1 MNDWN
6 SRLVSIPASR
16 LDISRGKSVLRIL
29 MIGDIIGKPG
39 RRAVRSIVGDLRR
52 EHSIDMVIANGENVA
67 GGFGI
72 TLDTAY
78 ELLESGVDVITSGNH
93 IWDQK
98 EIIPHLDEGLPI
110 LRPAN
115 YPDAPG
121 RGYLIQEDVMVMNLM
136 GRVFM
141 PALDCPFRTA
151 SRLLKESG
159 REDVPGVIIVDFHAE
174 ATSEKQA
181 MGWYLDGR
189 VSAVLGT
196 HTHVGT
202 VDGRIMPKGTA
213 YLSDVGMTGPVESV
227 IGSEPEA
234 VLTRF
239 LTGMP
244 HRLAVAG
251 GPVKMNSVLLDI
263 DTETGKARSIERLD
277 IMES

>member
-1 MNDWN
+1 M
-6 SRLVSIPASR
+6 
-16 LDISRGKSVLRIL
+16 
-29 MIGDIIGKPG
+29 
-39 RRAVRSIVGDLRR
+39 
-52 EHSIDMVIANGENVA
+52 
-67 GGFGI
+67 
-72 TLDTAY
+72 
-78 ELLESGVDVITSGNH
+78 
-93 IWDQK
+93 
-98 EIIPHLDEGLPI
+98 DEGLPL

-121 RGYLIQEDVMVMNLM
+121 QGYLIQDGVMVMNLM

-151 SRLLKESG
+151 SRLLKEAG
-159 REDVPGVIIVDFHAE
+159 REDAPGVVIVDFHAE

-202 VDGRIMPKGTA
+202 VDGRILPKGTA
-213 YLSDVGMTGPVESV
+213 CLSDVGMTGPIDSV
-227 IGSEPEA
+227 IGSEPED

-244 HRLAVAG
+244 HRLSVAG

-263 DTETGKARSIERLD
+263 DTETGKALSIERLD
-277 IMES
+277 MMES